1 TRVAVPSVE
10 DMNTPPVPQPPTG
23 SPGTRRP
30 PIVWQAVLGLGALVL
45 LWPLTSLTG
54 LADVTGAPARA
65 LPAVGRGRAA
75 RGGVGGAVPGRR
87 ALAPLGPLPS
97 PPGLAAALGAPARAL
112 LVVALVGAAWVG
124 VVGLGRL
131 PRPVL
136 TLTLTGMAGGGYLL
150 LADLLVGT
158 GAS

>member
-1 TRVAVPSVE
+1 
-10 DMNTPPVPQPPTG
+10 MNTPPVPHPPTG

-54 LADVTGAPARA
+54 LADVI
-65 LPAVGRGRAA
+65 
-75 RGGVGGAVPGRR
+75 
-87 ALAPLGPLPS
+87 
-97 PPGLAAALGAPARAL
+97 GAPARAL

-124 VVGLGRL
+124 VVGFGRL

-158 GAS
+158 GASGGLGAVAVPFLLLDLVGGGALWGVLAGLLAAGVQKLRAPR